1 MNNLKR
7 DSVIR
12 VVMLGDSLNQSGGI
26 ATLQNLMLKYAPA
39 NVRIRHIASHDEG
52 SGFFRMTVFIK
63 ALFTLIWTLLSQRI
77 DLVHVHISDGGSIV
91 RKTTIAFIAYL
102 FRKPV
107 VMHANGSV
115 FHLNY
120 AKLAPWGQQLLR
132 RVLQRCAVFIPVTS
146 YWRDYYKTAL
156 GLTAQN
162 VLVLP
167 NPAELPDRIP
177 DRHHAHPVKFVF
189 CGRLGKRKGAFDCIQ
204 AFASLPPELRQR
216 AELLMAGDGEI
227 EQAQQLADR
236 LDVGKQVKTLG
247 WISREQCDRLLQ
259 EADVFILP
267 TNNEGLP
274 LALIEAMCYGL
285 PVVTTPS
292 SGISDIVTSGK
303 NGLLVMP
310 GEVQQ
315 IGAAMQLLIQDET
328 LRLSLG
334 KAARETAESL
344 DIKSF
349 WGRLAN
355 IYTSVLA
362 SDLPPQ
368 RERLSVEALD

>member
-1 MNNLKR
+1 MNNSKR

-12 VVMLGDSLNQSGGI
+12 VVMLGDSLSQSGGI
-26 ATLQNLMLKYAPA
+26 ATLQNLMLKHSPA
-39 NVRIRHIASHDEG
+39 NIRIRHIASHDEG
-52 SGFFRMTVFIK
+52 SSIFRITVFIK
-63 ALFTLIWTLLSQRI
+63 AIATLIWTLLSQRI

-91 RKTTIAFIAYL
+91 RKTFIALIAYL

-107 VMHANGSV
+107 IMHANGSV

-120 AKLAPWGQQLLR
+120 TKLPPLGQQLLR
-132 RVLQRCAVFIPVTS
+132 RILQRCAVFLPVTS
-146 YWRDYYKTAL
+146 YWRDYYTTAL
-156 GLTAQN
+156 GLTAQK

-177 DRHHAHPVKFVF
+177 DRYHSHPIKFAF

-204 AFASLPPELRQR
+204 AFANLPPELRQR
-216 AELLMAGDGEI
+216 AELIMAGDGEI
-227 EQAQQLADR
+227 EQAQQLAAR
-236 LDVGKQVKTLG
+236 LHVSDQVKTLG
-247 WISREQCDRLLQ
+247 WISREQCDRLLR

-285 PVVTTPS
+285 PVITTPS
-292 SGISDIVTSGK
+292 SGISDVVTSNK

-315 IGAAMQLLIQDET
+315 ICDAMQLLIQDET

-344 DIKSF
+344 DIRSF
-349 WGRLAN
+349 WGRLGD
-355 IYTSVLA
+355 IYATVLA
-362 SDLPPQ
+362 SDRNPRL
-368 RERLSVEALD
+368 ERLPVEALD